1 MPPKPS
7 MSTLLL
13 VWVALVC
20 VVFLIQC
27 ARTKSVVEALRFTA
41 CAIWLCIA
49 ILLAIDVFLATALYL
64 RLH

>member
-13 VWVALVC
+13 VWLALVF
-20 VVFLIQC
+20 VVFLIRC

-49 ILLAIDVFLATALYL
+49 ILLAIDGFLAAALYL

>member
-7 MSTLLL
+7 MSTLIL
-13 VWVALVC
+13 VWLALLC
-20 VVFLIQC
+20 VVFLIRC

-41 CAIWLCIA
+41 CVAWMCIA
-49 ILLAIDVFLATALYL
+49 ILLAIDVFLAVALYL